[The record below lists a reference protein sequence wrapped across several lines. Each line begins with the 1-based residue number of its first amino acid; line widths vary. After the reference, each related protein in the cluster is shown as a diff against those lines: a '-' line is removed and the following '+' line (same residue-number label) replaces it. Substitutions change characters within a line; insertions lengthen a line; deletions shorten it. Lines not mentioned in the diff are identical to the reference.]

1 MSETE
6 VPFDGEVEVPAL
18 EEEPADTEETAE
30 ESEEP
35 DIEAPEA
42 DFVEQHIEVDLDD
55 DDYR

>member
-6 VPFDGEVEVPAL
+6 VPFDGEVEVPSR
-18 EEEPADTEETAE
+18 EEGPADAEETAE

>member
-18 EEEPADTEETAE
+18 EEEPADAEETAE
-30 ESEEP
+30 EAEEP
-35 DIEAPEA
+35 DIETPEA
-42 DFVEQHIEVDLDD
+42 DFAEQHREVDLDD